1 MDALFAHCVPQNIYA
16 VLVQVYALLHR
27 QEVFAPFR
35 SQPRFADL
43 MENIFLVLDHFN
55 AKVRCWPQELY
66 SNVPLVDVECYVL
79 CWRSQCLIIVP
90 AAIQAPN
97 PRGCDESA

>member
-1 MDALFAHCVPQNIYA
+1 MATALMQQVRCHQCCQGHRAHRWMLYSLIAFLQNSCA

-66 SNVPLVDVECYVL
+66 SYVPLVDVECSVL
-79 CWRSQCLIIVP
+79 AQ
-90 AAIQAPN
+90 
-97 PRGCDESA
+97 